1 MSSSRNHKHPKTPA
15 FTRGCSRLAELSVE
29 QTQSLFLPVALMF
42 FCSLQQLALPI
53 SLIFSTWDP
62 NWISLSSQSAFKP
75 YRFTHTLPDCSSVH
89 IQDSCH
95 LISVPGSASAFC
107 LSPGIQPH
115 HLPAFVFLSSWL
127 PLSVCSQQSN
137 QWIPQHLRLP
147 PSHCFWH
154 HVSTFLLAFLI
165 WLELTNCLL
174 PPGLLTSP
182 MSAWAL
188 ICSPNPERLITEQR
202 NQITA
207 L

>member
-1 MSSSRNHKHPKTPA
+1 
-15 FTRGCSRLAELSVE
+15 
-29 QTQSLFLPVALMF
+29 MF

-62 NWISLSSQSAFKP
+62 SWISLSSQSAFKP

-89 IQDSCH
+89 IQGSMAFAFRSRH

-107 LSPGIQPH
+107 LSSGIQPH
-115 HLPAFVFLSSWL
+115 HLPAFVFLPPRL

-137 QWIPQHLRLP
+137 LWIPQHPRLP

-165 WLELTNCLL
+165 WFQLTTCLL
-174 PPGLLTSP
+174 PPGLLTSSL
-182 MSAWAL
+182 SAWAL
-188 ICSPNPERLITEQR
+188 IYSFNPERLIMF
-202 NQITA
+202 
-207 L
+207 